1 MIVAYVNYAVSLTE
15 EQPDDSAARSKAHD
29 ALMKAKTQVMYLL
42 NFWSKQE
49 MQDKYTGLWQSMYAA
64 VNFAAKAIVAELHRT
79 WGDGAA
85 AGIHYVDKESDLPHG
100 VNMTLLARYE
110 NACALTRGRKKHG
123 AENAAEYE
131 AALDELEIAVADPSM
146 LMWARSDPSLA
157 VLHDV
162 DMVRQEYR
170 TAGETPEGKAE
181 TAAKAFKVVTRFK
194 NLVGEPVP
202 ADFLLLSP
210 FAEYRDALALRG
222 IHDAAGLRRT
232 RGRELRSELRIT
244 RGQEAQWREV
254 TDLYRMAG
262 AYPAAGG
269 NGNRATQAVFL
280 LLKADLDSVAAMRS
294 ALTSPEQLRNNLC
307 GLAQG
312 WAVVAPGE
320 EEIGAW
326 GTYLR
331 VL

>member
-1 MIVAYVNYAVSLTE
+1 
-15 EQPDDSAARSKAHD
+15 
-29 ALMKAKTQVMYLL
+29 
-42 NFWSKQE
+42 
-49 MQDKYTGLWQSMYAA
+49 
-64 VNFAAKAIVAELHRT
+64 
-79 WGDGAA
+79 
-85 AGIHYVDKESDLPHG
+85 
-100 VNMTLLARYE
+100 MTLLARYE

-162 DMVRQEYR
+162 DMVRPEYR

-222 IHDAAGLRRT
+222 IHDAAALRRT

-244 RGQEAQWREV
+244 RGQEARWREV
-254 TDLYRMAG
+254 TDLYRMAD

-269 NGNRATQAVFL
+269 NGNRATGAVFL
-280 LLKADLDSVAAMRS
+280 LLQADLDSVAAVS
-294 ALTSPEQLRNNLC
+294 NALASPDNLREDLRD
-307 GLAQG
+307 LARG

-331 VL
+331 VP